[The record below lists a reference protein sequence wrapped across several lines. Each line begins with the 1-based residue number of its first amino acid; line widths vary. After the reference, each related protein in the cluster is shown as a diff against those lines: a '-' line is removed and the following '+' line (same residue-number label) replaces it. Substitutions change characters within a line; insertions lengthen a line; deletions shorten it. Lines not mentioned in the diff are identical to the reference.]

1 MYISGGGAKVVKSIV
16 CGEGKWNKHG
26 QGAKVVKS
34 LNKIHE
40 KGGILQEIDKRGEG
54 NLCEEGGKI

>member
-1 MYISGGGAKVVKSIV
+1 M
-16 CGEGKWNKHG
+16 NKHG

-40 KGGILQEIDKRGEG
+40 EGGILQQIDKRGEG
-54 NLCEEGGKI
+54 NLREEGDKI